1 MEKKKK
7 NKVWGRHSNIWLVF
21 AIVSVLLIVCVFIVD
36 SRSNSPDSAALWK
49 DVMLGILCS
58 VIASGIF
65 AILQRAY
72 TNDDHNELAAGLKDI
87 EAGLQE
93 SNKLYK
99 QGVISIRPK
108 SYFDSEQKFWKEI
121 INNSGNRLDLVGHS
135 LSKWFK
141 PEYRDIFVKKI
152 ASMLNDNKT
161 VNIVLSMD
169 NLMPEATRTMLDRV
183 KREYELRQQ
192 RTHAKAMS
200 KLERTLFDFYVLL
213 HEKVDSKY
221 WNNLKIYIVDLISVT
236 YLYIRTDTQC
246 IMSPY
251 THNSS
256 GQQDSLLIELQPG
269 TRYAKLIDDDMA
281 DFIETLD
288 PIDME
293 MQTIS
298 GEVTDMRL
306 KKVFSTENKYS
317 GSDWDREITTKYVFE
332 DSFGVYEVGYFEHYA
347 QDEFKKSVI
356 EMPVSFGCPSKCT
369 YCASSNIN
377 MFYPLEI
384 NQMKTIFDYIY
395 DKKEL
400 HKHAYVLLSI
410 TGMGDLRFNRHSVF
424 RFVKMLESYRNL
436 NITFSSNFWDW
447 DLLEQTISLNRY
459 VPIRY
464 IQYTY
469 VSYNPDLVKE
479 LIPIYNFSELPGLD
493 EFLKFVSTSEENFF
507 RINYIVIRGKNDS
520 VEDVNR
526 LADKLK
532 HVKEKITVRVSKL
545 NETSATRLN
554 NLKSTDKEKLD
565 ELKQKLVDNGIRA
578 YVFCSDKNDNMNC
591 GQLYCEEK

>member
-1 MEKKKK
+1 MKKK
-7 NKVWGRHSNIWLVF
+7 NKVWGRGPNIWLVF
-21 AIVSVLLIVCVFIVD
+21 AIVSVLLIICVFIVD
-36 SRSNSPDSAALWK
+36 SRTNYLDRAALWK
-49 DVMLGILCS
+49 DVILGISCS

-72 TNDDHNELAAGLKDI
+72 TNDDHDELSAGLKDI
-87 EAGLQE
+87 EASLQE

-99 QGVISIRPK
+99 HGVISIRPK

-141 PEYRDIFVKKI
+141 PEYKDIFVKKI
-152 ASMLNDNKT
+152 ASMLNDKKT

-169 NLMPEATRTMLDRV
+169 NLTPESMRTMLDKV

-192 RTHAKAMS
+192 IKHAKVMS

-213 HEKVDSKY
+213 HEKVDNEY

-281 DFIETLD
+281 DFIETME

-293 MQTIS
+293 MQTVS
-298 GEVTDMRL
+298 GEMTDMRL

-317 GSDWDREITTKYVFE
+317 GSNWDREITTKYVFE

-356 EMPVSFGCPSKCT
+356 EMPVSFGCPSKCA

-384 NQMKTIFDYIY
+384 NQMKTLFDYIY

-400 HKHAYVLLSI
+400 HKHTYVLLSI
-410 TGMGDLRFNRHSVF
+410 TGMGDLRFNRYSVF
-424 RFVKMLESYRNL
+424 RFVKMLKDYGNL
-436 NITFSSNFWDW
+436 HITFSSNFWDR
-447 DLLEQTISLNRY
+447 DLLEQTIFLDRY

-469 VSYNPDLVKE
+469 VSDNPDLVKE

-493 EFLKFVSTSEENFF
+493 EFLKFVSTSKKHFF
-507 RINYIVIRGKNDS
+507 RINYIVIGEKNDS
-520 VEDVNR
+520 SEDMEH
-526 LADKLK
+526 LIDKLK
-532 HVKEKITVRVSKL
+532 PVKDKITVRVSKL
-545 NETSATRLN
+545 NETSATKLN
-554 NLKSTDKEKLD
+554 NLKNTDKAKLD
-565 ELKQKLVDNGIRA
+565 ELKRKLVDNGIKA

-591 GQLYCEEK
+591 GQLYCEER

>member
-1 MEKKKK
+1 MKKK
-7 NKVWGRHSNIWLVF
+7 NKVWGRYPNIWLVF
-21 AIVSVLLIVCVFIVD
+21 AIVSVLLIICVFIVD
-36 SRSNSPDSAALWK
+36 SKSKSPDRAALWE
-49 DVMLGILCS
+49 DVVLGISCS

-72 TNDDHNELAAGLKDI
+72 TNDDHDELAAGLKDI
-87 EAGLQE
+87 EANLQE
-93 SNKLYK
+93 SNRLYK

-141 PEYRDIFVKKI
+141 PEYKDIFVKKI
-152 ASMLNDNKT
+152 ASMLKDKKT

-169 NLMPEATRTMLDRV
+169 NLTPEATRTMLDKV
-183 KREYELRQQ
+183 KREYELRRQGK
-192 RTHAKAMS
+192 RAAVMS

-213 HEKVDSKY
+213 HEQVDNEY

-256 GQQDSLLIELQPG
+256 GQQDSLLIEMQPG

-281 DFIETLD
+281 YFIETME

-293 MQTIS
+293 MQTAD
-298 GEVTDMRL
+298 GEMTDMRL
-306 KKVFSTENKYS
+306 KKVFSTKNKYS
-317 GSDWDREITTKYVFE
+317 GSDWDFEITTKYVFE

-347 QDEFKKSVI
+347 QNKFKKSVI
-356 EMPVSFGCPSKCT
+356 EMPVSFGCPSKCA
-369 YCASSNIN
+369 YCASSNID
-377 MFYPLEI
+377 MFYPLEA
-384 NQMKTIFDYIY
+384 NQMKILFDYIY
-395 DKKEL
+395 DEKAL

-410 TGMGDLRFNRHSVF
+410 TGMGDLRFNRYSVF
-424 RFVKMLESYRNL
+424 RFVKMLKNYSNL
-436 NITFSSNFWDW
+436 HITFSSNFWDG
-447 DLLEQTISLNRY
+447 DLLEQTIFLNQY

-469 VSYNPDLVKE
+469 VSDNPDLVKE
-479 LIPIYNFSELPGLD
+479 LIPIYNFPGLPGLN
-493 EFLKFVSTSEENFF
+493 EFLKFVSTSEKNFF
-507 RINYIVIRGKNDS
+507 RINYIVIGEKNDS
-520 VEDVNR
+520 TEDMER
-526 LADKLK
+526 LIGKLK
-532 HVKEKITVRVSKL
+532 PVKDKITVRVSKL
-545 NETSATRLN
+545 NETSATRRN
-554 NLKSTDKEKLD
+554 NLKNTDKVKLD
-565 ELKQKLVDNGIRA
+565 ELKQKLLDEGINA

-591 GQLYCEEK
+591 GQLYYEER